1 MADDKQEDI
10 LKRLK
15 ENDRSALKELF
26 QLHYLGVCRSIQ
38 RLVKEKA
45 TVEDLAQ
52 EVFLRFWNKRHR
64 IEIKSSLPA
73 YLHRMATNE
82 ALGYLRSLKTF
93 EEEEMLLNSETE
105 GAQNVEMQYL
115 NTELEDHIKAA
126 IKELPPKC
134 RAVFVLSRF
143 EELTYQEIADRMDI
157 SIKTVEN
164 QMGRALRL
172 LRAKLRSYLS
182 LLF

>member
-1 MADDKQEDI
+1 MTDKQQEDI
-10 LKRLK
+10 LHRLK
-15 ENDRSALKELF
+15 ENDRTALKELF
-26 QLHYLGVCRSIQ
+26 QLHYLPVCQSIH
-38 RLVKEKA
+38 RLVKDKS

-52 EVFLRFWNKRHR
+52 EVFLRFWNKRHQ
-64 IEIKSSLPA
+64 IQIKSSLPA
-73 YLHRMATNE
+73 YLRRMATNE
-82 ALGYLRSLKTF
+82 ALGYLRSRKTF
-93 EEEEMLLNSETE
+93 EEEEVILNQETE
-105 GAQNVEMQYL
+105 GAQNVEMQFL

-126 IKELPPKC
+126 INGLPPKC

-143 EELTYQEIADRMDI
+143 EELTYQEIADKMGI

-172 LRAKLRSYLS
+172 LRTKLRSYLS